1 MSVSSSSVA
10 TSATKSWQE
19 RLEDL
24 CRDAQIS
31 PPVFQLLSDRRG
43 GRTAWSSQVT
53 VQGKTHAARFWYDGN
68 NLNNAKEDAAECA
81 INWLNSQP
89 NRAAASPW

>member
-1 MSVSSSSVA
+1 MSVSSSSA
-10 TSATKSWQE
+10 TTKSWQE
-19 RLEDL
+19 RLEDK
-24 CRDAQIS
+24 CREVQLA

-53 VQGKTHAARFWYDGN
+53 VQGKTHTARFWYDGN

-81 INWLNSQP
+81 VSWLNSLP
-89 NRAAASPW
+89 GTSTSSPW